1 MRILLDTHIFLWL
14 VTDDRKAKKSLRTQ
28 IEAATEVYVSA
39 ASVWEVAIKHALGK
53 LDGDPVSFHQA
64 IDTFGFRELPITG
77 EHTLAVAKLP
87 PIHKDPFDRLLI
99 AQAITEPLTLFTADA
114 LLIEYSDLVR
124 HV

>member
-14 VTDDRKAKKSLRTQ
+14 VTDDRTQ
-28 IEAATEVYVSA
+28 VEAATEVYVSA

-53 LDGDPVSFHQA
+53 LDGDPATFHQA
-64 IDTFGFRELPITG
+64 IETFGFRELSITG

-99 AQAITEPLTLFTADA
+99 AQAITEPLTLYTADST
-114 LLIEYSDLVR
+114 LKQYSDLVR
-124 HV
+124 FV

>member
-14 VTDDRKAKKSLRTQ
+14 ATDDRKAKKSLRAQ
-28 IEAATEVYVSA
+28 IESATEVYVSA

-53 LDGDPVSFHQA
+53 LDGDPVAFHQA
-64 IDTFGFRELPITG
+64 IEAFGFRELPITG

-99 AQAITEPLTLFTADA
+99 AQAITEPLTLLTADSMLA
-114 LLIEYSDLVR
+114 EYTELV
-124 HV
+124 HVV

>member
-14 VTDDRKAKKSLRTQ
+14 VTDDRKAKSTLRTQ
-28 IEAATEVYVSA
+28 IESATEVYVSA

-53 LDGDPVSFHQA
+53 IDGDPVAFHQA
-64 IDTFGFRELPITG
+64 IDAFGFRELPITG

-99 AQAITEPLTLFTADA
+99 AQAMTEPLTLLTADD
-114 LLIEYSDLVR
+114 LLCGYSDLVR
-124 HV
+124 RI

>member
-14 VTDDRKAKKSLRTQ
+14 LTDDRKAKKSLRTQ

-39 ASVWEVAIKHALGK
+39 ASIWEVAIKHELGK
-53 LDGDPVSFHQA
+53 LDGDPVMFHQA
-64 IDTFGFRELPITG
+64 IETFGFRELPITG

-99 AQAITEPLTLFTADA
+99 AQAITEPLTLFTADE
-114 LLIEYSDLVR
+114 LLCKYSELVR
-124 HV
+124 QV